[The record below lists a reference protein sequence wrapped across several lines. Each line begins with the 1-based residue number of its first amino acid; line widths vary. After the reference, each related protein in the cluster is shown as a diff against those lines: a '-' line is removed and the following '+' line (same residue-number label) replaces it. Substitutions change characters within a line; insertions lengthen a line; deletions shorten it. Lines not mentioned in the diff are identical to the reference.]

1 MAAATIASTVWHEAG
16 DMQFV
21 TANLTSVAD
30 TNTWVVPGLSTV
42 DNLIVT
48 VNASGGAQYTS
59 ATWTTSNG
67 VTTVTFKMSGTA
79 NLVVTAIG
87 R

>member
-1 MAAATIASTVWHEAG
+1 MAAATVASTIYHGGG

-30 TNTWVVPGLSTV
+30 TNTWDTGLGVV
-42 DNLIVT
+42 DNLIVSVKT
-48 VNASGGAQYTS
+48 SGTPAYAGWSS
-59 ATWTTSNG
+59 AISSG
-67 VTTVTFKMSGTA
+67 KVVITFDMSGTA
-79 NLVVTAIG
+79 SLTVTAIG

>member
-1 MAAATIASTVWHEAG
+1 MAAATIASTKYHNAG

-30 TNTWVVPGLSTV
+30 TNTWDTGLGEVDNVIVSAKSSGTPVYASWTSTV
-42 DNLIVT
+42 T
-48 VNASGGAQYTS
+48 SGK
-59 ATWTTSNG
+59 
-67 VTTVTFKMSGTA
+67 VVVTFEMSGTGH
-79 NLVVTAIG
+79 LTVTAIG

>member
-1 MAAATIASTVWHEAG
+1 MAAATIASTVYHEAG

-30 TNTWVVPGLSTV
+30 TNTWDTGLGEV
-42 DNLIVT
+42 DNCIISVKTNGTPQYAGWTSSIVSRQVRIT
-48 VNASGGAQYTS
+48 FDMSSTASLTI
-59 ATWTTSNG
+59 
-67 VTTVTFKMSGTA
+67 
-79 NLVVTAIG
+79 TAIG

>member
-1 MAAATIASTVWHEAG
+1 MAAATVASTRYHGAG

-30 TNTWVVPGLSTV
+30 TDTWDTGLGEV
-42 DNLIVT
+42 DNLIVST
-48 VNASGGAQYTS
+48 KTSGTPVYGGWSS
-59 ATWTTSNG
+59 ATVSG
-67 VTTVTFKMSGTA
+67 KVVITFDMSGTGS
-79 NLVVTAIG
+79 LTVTAIG